1 MPDSPPDGWL
11 LRSEGA
17 CLPITALQCVQVKG
31 QLLVISG
38 QGPHLHIYDQY
49 GRCALSRHVFDVQ
62 PIHGIQAALD
72 PAVLSGTNAV
82 PLVLWGGS
90 VVKFGQLTVVDDE
103 DSIGNL
109 RVNFVILRE
118 LTSPD
123 WILDAAL
130 LPSGTFLLTAHNVLL
145 QINAPVEFKGHASY
159 TETTAVIKGPGS
171 FLYSGDLCVA
181 SPNLII
187 VGSGTVFGEILVWT
201 CSRESE
207 SHQWTTSVRH
217 VFHGHRGSVF
227 GVAVSE
233 RLTLN
238 GSSTRLL
245 ASCSDDRTI
254 RLWDIS
260 DCDEPAHDNSSN
272 VPLLETGFGTAS
284 QTEDCQLASAWG
296 HQSRVWGL
304 EFMPGQTY
312 GDSSRV
318 LLSSQ
323 GEDAVYKL
331 WSYSPSSTPIA
342 TEQDGDVLQSIYQD
356 RHHSGKNIWSM
367 SQLKLGE
374 RLIVCTGGADGQVV
388 LRRLPIHDGLIM
400 SPALLSRS
408 FKEVTGS
415 AQGLKQ
421 YLLLNQSDCLAT
433 TDSGDLYQLST
444 HAGELK
450 HHRIYESATKGSL
463 VVCHADVPGITFF
476 AQQRG
481 PLLVWRT
488 GANAAIQTPF
498 VEQSGI
504 SWMQVASQPP
514 ADTQLGMICL
524 VAMLTDGREVVL
536 WLTPSEASFQVKKTM
551 LDVPSTF
558 TITAC
563 CYDSATKTLILGSR
577 AGALALYG
585 SFSSSSE
592 TSGEALCV
600 RHVHGTDS
608 VTSVA
613 ILDTV
618 QNGHSVTMHILTTG
632 RDGKYTI
639 QRAIW
644 PQPPTG
650 SMYPTIHA
658 VHISSPPFGP
668 YIEGAY
674 FTLPAC
680 STPTNTPNLILYG
693 FRSTSFV
700 VWNETQ
706 QSMLLSV
713 ECGGAHRS
721 WSYKDSSVAS
731 SEGSHPGE
739 LDVCTRSFVW
749 TKAGKVNWHR
759 SQGQNHT
766 ILQKGGHG
774 REIKAVARCPASLY
788 NTTIVATGAE
798 DTTIQL
804 FAVEDSMKNN
814 DQKNCSYGAFN
825 RVSTLQGHTTGL
837 QHLLFSSSGDFLFSS
852 AGCEEFYVWRL
863 TPDIPC
869 IGIGVVLWDIMPK
882 RDEDSDAR
890 IMSFDLI
897 QNSSTIP
904 ENGASQPTTDPAG
917 LTAAKEQSCDSYTL
931 ALAYSNGKTKI
942 VRYQPASTRQQGIFE
957 AQREI
962 IYGSF
967 CVLQAFLL
975 PTVPLVEDGPSAQW
989 DVLSA
994 GTNGYINLSTGTVG
1008 LQSHTSEKMK
1018 DETAMQV
1025 HRTHQSSAL
1034 AMDVV
1039 QLGEAVFLIASAGD
1053 DNGLGVTLLDSVSS
1067 STGTPVPA
1075 SSTTASR
1082 PRLRTIFVPRA
1093 HAAAV
1098 TALKVM
1104 LLPRTSS
1111 SSRISAAVVTAG
1123 NDQRVKVWIVH
1134 IDIPSS
1140 TSSNNNDIMP
1150 NIRGLKLDDDPTLNF
1165 MQLQRAAS
1173 AWTSVADV
1181 SGVEII
1187 PKEADRSSALSTMS
1201 HTDDSGSTGTDGRCI
1216 VPEVDASDTDTAKD
1230 SPRPLFNCKV
1240 LVVGVGMELLNLQWD
1255 Q

>member
-1 MPDSPPDGWL
+1 MPDPPPDIWL
-11 LRSEGA
+11 LKSEGA
-17 CLPITALQCVQVKG
+17 CLPITALQCAQVKG

-38 QGPHLHIYDQY
+38 QGPHLRIYDQY
-49 GRCALSRHVFDVQ
+49 GRCALSTQIFDVQ
-62 PIHGIQAALD
+62 PIHGIRAALD
-72 PAVLSGTNAV
+72 PAVRPGTNTI

-90 VVKFGQLTVVDDE
+90 IVKVGQLTVLDDE
-103 DSIGNL
+103 DYIGND
-109 RVNFVILRE
+109 RVNFLILGEFISR
-118 LTSPD
+118 D

-130 LPSGTFLLTAHNVLL
+130 LPLGVFLLTAHNVLL
-145 QINAPVEFKGHASY
+145 QISAPVDSKTLPSS
-159 TETTAVIKGPGS
+159 TETTRFIKGPGS

-187 VGSGTVFGEILVWT
+187 VGSGTVFGEVLVWT

-217 VFHGHRGSVF
+217 VFRGHRGSVF

-233 RLTLN
+233 RLNLN
-238 GSSTRLL
+238 GLGTRLL

-260 DCDEPAHDNSSN
+260 DCDEPACDNSLS
-272 VPLLETGFGTAS
+272 VPLVETGFGAAS
-284 QTEDCQLASAWG
+284 ETEARQLASAWG
-296 HQSRVWGL
+296 HQSRVWGV
-304 EFMPGQTY
+304 EFMPGQMH

-323 GEDAVYKL
+323 GEDAAYKL
-331 WSYSPSSTPIA
+331 WNYNPSSTPVSA
-342 TEQDGDVLQSIYQD
+342 QQAGDVLESVYQD
-356 RHHSGKNIWSM
+356 RHHGGKNIWSM
-367 SQLKLGE
+367 SQLRWGE

-388 LRRLPIHDGLIM
+388 LRHLPIHDDRIM
-400 SPALLSRS
+400 SPPLLSRS

-421 YLLLNQSDCLAT
+421 YLLLNQSGCLAT
-433 TDSGDLYQLST
+433 TDSGDLYQLNT
-444 HAGELK
+444 HGGELK
-450 HHRIYESATKGSL
+450 HQRIYESATRGSL
-463 VVCHADVPGITFF
+463 VVCHADVLGITFF

-481 PLLVWRT
+481 PLLAWRT
-488 GANAAIQTPF
+488 GANTVIHTPF
-498 VEQSGI
+498 VEESGI

-514 ADTQLGMICL
+514 ADSPLGMICL
-524 VAMLTDGREVVL
+524 VAMLVHGRGIVL
-536 WLTPSEASFQVKKTM
+536 WLTPTDASFQVMKTM

-563 CYDSATKTLILGSR
+563 CYDSTTKTLILGSR
-577 AGALALYG
+577 AGALAVYG
-585 SFSSSSE
+585 SVSPSSE
-592 TSGEALCV
+592 TSGVALCV

-613 ILDTV
+613 ILDKV
-618 QNGHSVTMHILTTG
+618 QNSRSLALHILTTG

-639 QRAIW
+639 QRATW
-644 PQPPTG
+644 PQPAMG
-650 SMYPTIHA
+650 GMHPTIHA

-674 FTLPAC
+674 LAPPVC
-680 STPTNTPNLILYG
+680 STPSNAPDVILYG

-706 QSMLLSV
+706 QSMVLSI

-721 WSYKDSSVAS
+721 WSYKDFGVAS
-731 SEGSHPGE
+731 SGGAHSGE
-739 LDVCTRSFVW
+739 LDVCTKSFVW

-774 REIKAVARCPASLY
+774 REIKAVTRCPASLY
-788 NTTIVATGAE
+788 KGTIVATGAE

-804 FAVEDSMKNN
+804 FAVENSMNSD
-814 DQKNCSYGAFN
+814 DQKSSAYSTFN

-837 QHLLFSSSGDFLFSS
+837 QHLLFSSPGDFLFSS

-863 TPDIPC
+863 TPNVPC

-882 RDEDSDAR
+882 KDDDADAR

-897 QNSSTIP
+897 QDFSGIRASESSR
-904 ENGASQPTTDPAG
+904 PTTEPAG
-917 LTAAKEQSCDSYTL
+917 VTAAQEQLGDSYTL
-931 ALAYSNGKTKI
+931 ALAYSNGKTRI
-942 VRYQPASTRQQGIFE
+942 VRYQPASTRHQGIFE
-957 AQREI
+957 SQHEI

-975 PTVPLVEDGPSAQW
+975 PTVPPVEDSSSPKYE
-989 DVLSA
+989 VLSA
-994 GTNGYINLSTGTVG
+994 GTNGYMNLSIGAVG
-1008 LQSHTSEKMK
+1008 LQSRPLEEMK

-1025 HRTHQSSAL
+1025 HRTHQSSVL

-1039 QLGEAVFLIASAGD
+1039 QLGAAMFLIASGGD
-1053 DNGLGVTLLDSVSS
+1053 DNGLSITLLDSVSS
-1067 STGTPVPA
+1067 STGA
-1075 SSTTASR
+1075 SGPNSITTSR

-1098 TALKVM
+1098 TALKIM
-1104 LLPRTSS
+1104 LLQRT
-1111 SSRISAAVVTAG
+1111 SSRISAVVVTAG

-1134 IDIPSS
+1134 VDIPSTSS
-1140 TSSNNNDIMP
+1140 TSNNNDLIH
-1150 NIRGLKLDDDPTLNF
+1150 NIRDLKLDDDQTLNF
-1165 MQLQRAAS
+1165 MQVQRAAS

-1181 SGVEII
+1181 SGLEILYE
-1187 PKEADRSSALSTMS
+1187 EAGNSSPLSTMS
-1201 HTDDSGSTGTDGRCI
+1201 HTDYSGSTGIDGRRTALEAE
-1216 VPEVDASDTDTAKD
+1216 PSDETAMKG
-1230 SPRPLFNCKV
+1230 SPRSLFSCKV
-1240 LVVGVGMELLNLQWD
+1240 FVVGVGVESLSLQWN